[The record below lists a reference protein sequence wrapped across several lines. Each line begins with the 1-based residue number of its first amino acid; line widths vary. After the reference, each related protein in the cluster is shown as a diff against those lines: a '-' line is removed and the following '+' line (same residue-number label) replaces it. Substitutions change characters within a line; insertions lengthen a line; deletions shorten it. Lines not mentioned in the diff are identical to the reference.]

1 MREKKKKQEHLVDKR
16 LAESLNLKIAAVSAQ
31 VRQNGLL
38 HTVLC
43 HGTDLIYSINS
54 PAIKTA
60 SLFVI
65 IVLVQKDYARLS
77 GF

>member
-1 MREKKKKQEHLVDKR
+1 MDKR
-16 LAESLNLKIAAVSAQ
+16 LAESLNLKIAAV
-31 VRQNGLL
+31 RQNGLL

-43 HGTDLIYSINS
+43 RGTDLIYSINS